1 MTMRF
6 LLRVG
11 AVASFAAAFLLCLQ
25 FAIALNIG
33 DEIELLSQSLDPERM
48 GAFFEIDAR
57 AVTQLMA
64 ADDGFAIAY
73 AVAFVVLGTY
83 LMAVHRALA
92 VTALVIALGTALTDL
107 AENSLTLAAVGL
119 VEQGQTLE
127 GGTLVMLFWLG
138 QMKYLLIYVAAALFA
153 IALWGQGRMGRMF
166 AGALLVFPVIGI
178 VSIAVSQLMIVKVL
192 WMLVLLVVGGV
203 FLVRAAGKEESSR

>member
-1 MTMRF
+1 
-6 LLRVG
+6 
-11 AVASFAAAFLLCLQ
+11 
-25 FAIALNIG
+25 
-33 DEIELLSQSLDPERM
+33 
-48 GAFFEIDAR
+48 
-57 AVTQLMA
+57 
-64 ADDGFAIAY
+64 
-73 AVAFVVLGTY
+73 
-83 LMAVHRALA
+83 
-92 VTALVIALGTALTDL
+92 VIALGTALTDL
-107 AENSLTLAAVGL
+107 AENSLMLAAVGL

-166 AGALLVFPVIGI
+166 AGALLMFPVIGI